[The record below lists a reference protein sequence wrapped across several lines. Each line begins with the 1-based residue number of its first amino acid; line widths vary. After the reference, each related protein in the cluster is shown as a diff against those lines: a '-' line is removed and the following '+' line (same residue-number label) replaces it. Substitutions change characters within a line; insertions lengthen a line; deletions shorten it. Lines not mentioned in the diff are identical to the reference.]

1 MLSAILCIYSSIITF
16 VVAITVACILLGKSW
31 GDIPKIYAAFVI
43 YLQEN
48 FGIQLDE
55 ESLPG
60 KRLKIIERRHYGRF
74 IDHIV
79 ERYSGLTKG
88 TDITNENNNNNVIDL
103 SEEELNFEIF
113 DIQAEFLQAGVEA
126 IIQDDLLFTC
136 EFSPI
141 NYWNFLSSPFS
152 SVYNGYESLQQWV
165 LYCSS
170 LGIRFLFLLPIRICL
185 LIASIIFLTTA
196 AIFSF
201 IHQYSHE
208 QVVYI
213 GKAFSRLFCASIGV
227 IGNYIDGN
235 KNQPKAPGIA
245 TANHLSAN
253 DIQLLFADA
262 HDWGYTVTGQKHGGI
277 IGWVEKTA
285 GRIGST
291 LWLERANANERKEF
305 QKSIISYA
313 SNETKDPILLFPE
326 GYCSNGTAV
335 SQFRKACFVENV
347 DFYPISITQDPRL
360 GDAFWREDTYLP
372 YLFRLMTSFGIIYNV
387 RYLPPMRRSLNEPSE
402 KFAQRIQER
411 IAYASNIDAIPFDLS
426 VLKRVSEQKRI
437 HEYSQNQF
445 AQMISKLYS
454 NKYGPMI
461 MHRG

>member
-88 TDITNENNNNNVIDL
+88 TDITNENNNNVIDL

-262 HDWGYTVTGQKHGGI
+262 HEWGYTVTGQKHGGI

-305 QKSIISYA
+305 Q
-313 SNETKDPILLFPE
+313 
-326 GYCSNGTAV
+326 V
-335 SQFRKACFVENV
+335 SFNIF
-347 DFYPISITQDPRL
+347 
-360 GDAFWREDTYLP
+360 
-372 YLFRLMTSFGIIYNV
+372 
-387 RYLPPMRRSLNEPSE
+387 E
-402 KFAQRIQER
+402 KK
-411 IAYASNIDAIPFDLS
+411 NN
-426 VLKRVSEQKRI
+426 KQK
-437 HEYSQNQF
+437 
-445 AQMISKLYS
+445 
-454 NKYGPMI
+454 
-461 MHRG
+461 